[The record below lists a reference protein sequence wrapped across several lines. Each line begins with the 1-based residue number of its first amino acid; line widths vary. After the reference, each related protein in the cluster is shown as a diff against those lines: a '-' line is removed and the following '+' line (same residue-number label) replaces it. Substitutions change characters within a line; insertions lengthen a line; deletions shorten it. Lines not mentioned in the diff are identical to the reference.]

1 MIAHTLNQI
10 QTTGTST
17 TVAIAPVTPSTM
29 FFVLPEY
36 SLKIQIPKSL
46 TEVLIKVHYC
56 SISIPKPRFFSYL

>member
-10 QTTGTST
+10 QATGTSI

-29 FFVLPEY
+29 FLVLPEY

-46 TEVLIKVHYC
+46 TEVLINVHYC